1 MMDLIDLGKYF
12 SKGKDIFGK
21 NTKDNDLILPI
32 QYMNNQL
39 NIKPI
44 IRKRDMNLSKNISN
58 KSIFSE
64 DLYIIT
70 DQRIMIPSK
79 SNMPGLTPFFLELK
93 KNKTKNDFIKK
104 NKRNED
110 GCKKFKDLWMQIMKK
125 DLLKNYKISMKIL
138 IFF

>member
-21 NTKDNDLILPI
+21 NTKDNDLLLPI
-32 QYMNNQL
+32 QYTNNQL

-70 DQRIMIPSK
+70 DQRIMIPS
-79 SNMPGLTPFFLELK
+79 
-93 KNKTKNDFIKK
+93 I
-104 NKRNED
+104 
-110 GCKKFKDLWMQIMKK
+110 QICVV
-125 DLLKNYKISMKIL
+125 
-138 IFF
+138 

>member
-93 KNKTKNDFIKK
+93 KKQNK
-104 NKRNED
+104 KR
-110 GCKKFKDLWMQIMKK
+110 F
-125 DLLKNYKISMKIL
+125 Y
-138 IFF
+138 

>member
-21 NTKDNDLILPI
+21 NTKDNDLLLPI
-32 QYMNNQL
+32 QYTNNQL

-70 DQRIMIPSK
+70 DQRIMIPSN
-79 SNMPGLTPFFLELK
+79 SNMRGLTPFFLELK
-93 KNKTKNDFIKK
+93 EMKMDVKNLNRKL
-104 NKRNED
+104 
-110 GCKKFKDLWMQIMKK
+110 KDLWMQIMKK
-125 DLLKNYKISMKIL
+125 SLLKNYKLSMKIL

>member
-1 MMDLIDLGKYF
+1 MDLINLGKYF

-44 IRKRDMNLSKNISN
+44 IRKRDLNLSKNISN

-70 DQRIMIPSK
+70 NQRIMIPSN
-79 SNMPGLTPFFLELK
+79 SNMRGLTPFFLELK
-93 KNKTKNDFIKK
+93 EKDFIKK
-104 NKRNED
+104 NERNED
-110 GCKKFKDLWMQIMKK
+110 GCKKFKQ
-125 DLLKNYKISMKIL
+125 KIKS
-138 IFF
+138 IFGCKS